1 MQRGHNKGPICFTN
15 SPGTRDS
22 ERDVQRGFFRVI
34 SHSIKQELLICRCFA
49 RVSVLQPWR
58 KRESLEVSHFTRS
71 AKE

>member
-49 RVSVLQPWR
+49 RVRTSAVAQEGITR
-58 KRESLEVSHFTRS
+58 VSHFTRL